1 VVLMVGSISAELPI
15 PFDGWGRME
24 VDLLRAESQIAIEL
38 YGAQHLAKAEA
49 YRGDRRKDVLLQEN
63 GYHVLR
69 FLCEDVGKRL
79 DEVLDAIIR
88 ALSHRCT
95 QRLTEKGR
103 S

>member
-1 VVLMVGSISAELPI
+1 VLNTWLMPTLTEVIGA
-15 PFDGWGRME
+15 RMF
-24 VDLLRAESQIAIEL
+24 
-38 YGAQHLAKAEA
+38 
-49 YRGDRRKDVLLQEN
+49 LLQEN

-95 QRLTEKGR
+95 QRLTENGR